1 MVHKAFVYCCAV
13 HPCDTQ
19 AANAVISH
27 AKLCSAI
34 LGMRSER
41 PCIFAP
47 GPLEMEIASIS
58 CTIRVFLSKFRI
70 IKREVRQRDIVR
82 QKDCSHFKI
91 PQVVTMS
98 RSSFSFIIFSL
109 LDIRTFGLTSCVCR
123 DMVCCSVY
131 GRRV

>member
-41 PCIFAP
+41 PRIFAP

-91 PQVVTMS
+91 PQIVTTS
-98 RSSFSFIIFSL
+98 RFTFSFIVVSL
-109 LDIRTFGLTSCVCR
+109 LDIRKLGLTSCACR
-123 DMVCCSVY
+123 DTARCSVY
-131 GRRV
+131 DTCI